1 MTQEPPSG
9 EHVLTVIFVYS
20 NWHIEVFHSLVNPFF
35 SQFGGKYALGSVNSN
50 ILIKPLFLIFQNF

>member
-20 NWHIEVFHSLVNPFF
+20 NWHIEVFQSLVNPIF

-50 ILIKPLFLIFQNF
+50 ILIKPLF